1 MSFPP
6 GHLFGRYE
14 VVTRLGSGGM
24 GEVYVARD
32 RDLGRRVAL
41 KVLPALHLEDEH
53 ARWRFR
59 QEARAIVALNHPN
72 IITVFDVGSG
82 ESGPPFIVSELVE
95 GVTVR
100 DRLRA
105 VGFRTSEALEIAA
118 QAASGL
124 AAAHAA
130 GVVHRDIKPE
140 NLMLRPDGYVKVLD
154 FGLAL
159 FPGFAAPPDEPHTR
173 PHTVVGTIR
182 YMSPEQVRAEPLDAR
197 TDIWSLGVVLFEML
211 TGRRPFDGE
220 TSADAMAAVLSQP
233 TPHLARHLDGL
244 SRTLQ
249 RLIDRTLEKDRGKR
263 HDKAEEIARELR
275 ALARAALPGFE
286 SELRTEEA
294 ILTPGSKPGSSDS
307 RDVVDDSPRAVLPS
321 PLPRPATP
329 IVGRDDS
336 LEGVVRLLRRQDTH
350 LVTLTG
356 PGGVGKTRLALAVAE
371 RMAPEFP
378 GGVFLAPLAEARDPA
393 EVPTAIAHAVG
404 VREEPEV
411 PALDSVGDA
420 LADRSAL
427 LVLDNFEHVA
437 AAAPSLAGL
446 FTRAPKV
453 KLLATSR
460 ARLNLGGELE
470 FAVSPL
476 PVPKADA
483 SLPLPRLSEYGSV
496 ALFVDRARAIDPSFT
511 LTTSN
516 ASAVAEICARLDGLP
531 LAIELAAARVKLLSP
546 QAIARR
552 LTRRL
557 PLLTAGPR
565 DLPARQRTMRDAI
578 VWGHQLLTATERQLF
593 SELSVFRGGFTA
605 EAAEAVASP
614 PSEGA
619 LLDVLAALVDHSL
632 IRRMDGENDEPR
644 FGMLE
649 TIREFADEER
659 LASPDA
665 PEIDRRHADLY
676 LRLAEE
682 AAPSVLHD
690 GPWLERLSRDHD
702 NLRGALEWSVA
713 NDVET
718 AVRLCAAL
726 WSFWYVRGNYSEG
739 RRWIERTLAL
749 ESDAASAGR
758 AETLVGAGVLAFL
771 QCDYSEAA
779 ARLEASLAQAR
790 DARLSRTAARA
801 LQYLGSIARERG
813 RYAEARERHDES
825 GRLWEEVGDD
835 TGVVRSANYSAFA
848 CWLEGDLARATELA
862 AEALE
867 RFRAFGDR
875 EGTAWALLNLTAIA
889 HYGGDLTAARRRGRE
904 ALEIAHGIGFQEGIA
919 WSLNLLGVTM
929 AAAGRTERAARLLR
943 ASLRRHREL
952 GDRWRMAS
960 VLEAMAGL
968 MASSDAA
975 HAAQILGGAERLRE
989 AITAPTPPVE
999 RPALDAT
1006 ERALREAIG
1015 DTQLQR
1021 LRAAGRRLSITELMS
1036 LAAGGAASTGRAGR
1050 ETIDT

>member
-6 GHLFGRYE
+6 GHRFGRYE

-41 KVLPALHLEDEH
+41 KVLPALHLEDEQ

-100 DRLRA
+100 DRLRVA
-105 VGFRTSEALEIAA
+105 GFRTSEALEIAV

-159 FPGFAAPPDEPHTR
+159 LPGLTASPDEPHTR
-173 PHTVVGTIR
+173 PHTVVGTVR
-182 YMSPEQVRAEPLDAR
+182 YMSPEQVRAESLDTR

-220 TSADAMAAVLSQP
+220 TSADAMAAVLSHP
-233 TPHLARHLDGL
+233 TPRLARHLDGP

-249 RLIDRTLEKDRGKR
+249 RLIDRTLQKDRGRR
-263 HDKAEEIARELR
+263 HDNAAELARELR
-275 ALARAALPGFE
+275 ALAREALPGFE

-294 ILTPGSKPGSSDS
+294 ILTPGSKPSSSDS
-307 RDVVDDSPRAVLPS
+307 RDVVEDSPPAVVPS
-321 PLPRPATP
+321 PLPRPTTP
-329 IVGRDDS
+329 IVGREGS
-336 LEGVVRLLRRQDTH
+336 LEGVARLLRQQDTH

-404 VREEPEV
+404 VREEPQV

-420 LADRSAL
+420 LSDRSAL
-427 LVLDNFEHVA
+427 LILDNFEHVA

-446 FTRAPKV
+446 FTRAPRA

-460 ARLNLGGELE
+460 ARLNLSGEHE
-470 FAVSPL
+470 FAVLPL
-476 PVPKADA
+476 PVPKSDT

-546 QAIARR
+546 QAIASR

-578 VWGHQLLTATERQLF
+578 VWGHQLLTVTERQLF
-593 SELSVFRGGFTA
+593 CELSVFRGGFTA

-614 PSEGA
+614 ASEST
-619 LLDVLAALVDHSL
+619 LLDVLGALVDHSL
-632 IRRMDGENDEPR
+632 VRRVDDGESDEPR

-659 LASPDA
+659 RASPGVS
-665 PEIDRRHADLY
+665 EVERRHAELY

-682 AAPSVLHD
+682 AAPSILHD

-702 NLRGALEWSVA
+702 NLRAALEWSIAA

-718 AVRLCAAL
+718 ALRLCAAL

-739 RRWIERTLAL
+739 RRWIERALAL
-749 ESDAASAGR
+749 ESEAASAAR

-771 QCDYSEAA
+771 QCDYGEASA
-779 ARLEASLAQAR
+779 KLEAGLAQAR
-790 DARLSRTAARA
+790 DTRLPRTAARA

-835 TGVVRSANYSAFA
+835 TGVVRSSNYSAFA
-848 CWLEGDLARATELA
+848 CWLEGDLAPASDLA
-862 AEALE
+862 HEALE
-867 RFRAFGDR
+867 RFRVFRDQ
-875 EGTAWALLNLTAIA
+875 EGTAWALLNLAAIA
-889 HYGGDLTAARRRGRE
+889 HYGGDLMSARRRGRE

-929 AAAGRTERAARLLR
+929 AAAGRTERAGRLLR

-960 VLEAMAGL
+960 VLEAIAGL
-968 MASSDAA
+968 VAASDAPR
-975 HAAQILGGAERLRE
+975 AARILGGAERLRE
-989 AITAPTPPVE
+989 TIAAPAPPVE
-999 RPALDAT
+999 RLALEAT
-1006 ERALREAIG
+1006 ERALDEAIG
-1015 DTQLQR
+1015 DARLQR
-1021 LRAAGRRLSITELMS
+1021 LRAAGRRLSISELMA
-1036 LAAGGAASTGRAGR
+1036 LAFGG
-1050 ETIDT
+1050 